1 MNMLTSDSSLPSI
14 DLPLIAY
21 FQTKHGLV
29 FHVEGTVQLVQVHS
43 TDVKHVVL

>member
-14 DLPLIAY
+14 DLPSTAY
-21 FQTKHGLV
+21 FQIKHGLV
-29 FHVEGTVQLVQVHS
+29 FPAEGTVQLAQVHS